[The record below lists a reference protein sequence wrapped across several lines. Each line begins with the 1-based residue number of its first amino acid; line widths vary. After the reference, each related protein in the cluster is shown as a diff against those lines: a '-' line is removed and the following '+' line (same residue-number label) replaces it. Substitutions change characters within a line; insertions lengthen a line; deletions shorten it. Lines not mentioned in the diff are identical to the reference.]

1 MNSMWESA
9 LAELLALE
17 RDIYRK
23 LNEIMGITRELAE
36 AVDRE
41 DQVSVG
47 LVLSSRQTPLLEL
60 QGLNAAVDLKRCDLS
75 GKDKA
80 AFDRLVAEGGAPETP
95 VEREVANQIAL
106 NRRILKHLAELDQR
120 VNERLCREK
129 SVYRK
134 R

>member
-1 MNSMWESA
+1 MSNMWEDT

-17 RDIYRK
+17 RNIYRK
-23 LNEIMGITRELAE
+23 LNEITGITRELAE
-36 AVDRE
+36 AVGRE

-60 QGLNAAVDLKRCDLS
+60 QGLNAAVDLKRCGLS
-75 GKDKA
+75 GKDEA
-80 AFDRLVAEGGAPETP
+80 AFDRLVTEGGAPETP
-95 VEREVANQIAL
+95 AEREVANQIAL
-106 NRRILKHLAELDQR
+106 NRRILKQLAELDQR
-120 VNERLCREK
+120 VNEKLCREK